1 MIAAR
6 SRCLGFTLIE
16 LIVVVIIIAVLA
28 SVAIP
33 MAETTIKREKE
44 IQLRRSLRTI
54 RQALDDYRDFVEKNK
69 IEMDE
74 DRYGLPEK
82 LENLVE
88 GIEYRDHKN
97 QLKIK
102 KFLRHIPRDP
112 MTNST
117 DWGLRSYQDKV
128 DSSRW
133 GEENIWDVYTKSE
146 QKALDG
152 SYYKDW

>member
-1 MIAAR
+1 MMLR
-6 SRCLGFTLIE
+6 KPRHHGFTLIE

-33 MAETTIKREKE
+33 LAETTIKREKE

-69 IEMDE
+69 IQLDE

-82 LENLVE
+82 LDELVE
-88 GIEYRDHKN
+88 GLEYRDKN
-97 QLKIK
+97 NRAKVK
-102 KFLRHIPRDP
+102 KFLRHSPLDPR
-112 MTNST
+112 TGSS
-117 DWGLRSYQDKV
+117 DWGLKSYQDKTG
-128 DSSRW
+128 SRRW